1 MNREDLLHQNLNRLA
16 AFASRSTTAQENI
29 EINLTKIERSLTKI
43 AGEMQSARQDY
54 VQWQKLAEN
63 TNKWNMSEIAGLV
76 TAVSDRIARLRD

>member
-1 MNREDLLHQNLNRLA
+1 MNREDLLHR
-16 AFASRSTTAQENI
+16 
-29 EINLTKIERSLTKI
+29 NLTRLNEVTLPRVSDALEKIARSLTKI

-76 TAVSDRIARLRD
+76 TALSDRIARLRD